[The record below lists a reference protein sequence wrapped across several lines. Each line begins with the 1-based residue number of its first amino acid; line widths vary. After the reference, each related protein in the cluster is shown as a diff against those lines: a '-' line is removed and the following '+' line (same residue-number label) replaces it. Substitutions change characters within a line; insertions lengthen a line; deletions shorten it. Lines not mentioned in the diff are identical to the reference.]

1 MTQSPDDATPS
12 RLVLADDHQTI
23 LDTVSDML
31 APDFTIIGTA
41 HDGGTLLEAVT
52 CLNPDLVVLDLSMP
66 VYDGLQVARRLK
78 ERGCCAKLVFLT
90 VHDDEDFAHE
100 ALQTGALGYVVKASM
115 AADLPHAIREAMEGR
130 TFVSPS
136 IVMTNRP
143 LPSM

>member
-1 MTQSPDDATPS
+1 
-12 RLVLADDHQTI
+12 
-23 LDTVSDML
+23 ML

>member
-1 MTQSPDDATPS
+1 
-12 RLVLADDHQTI
+12 VLADDHQTI